1 MCHCRFYREIIE
13 FDMDNGVG
21 TTVRK
26 CLVGGDPYNQSEKCK
41 LASKAIEEEIFPNAG
56 KKHRRK
62 HHFKG

>member
-13 FDMDNGVG
+13 FDMEKGVG

-26 CLVGGDPYNQSEKCK
+26 CLVGGDPYNPNKKCK
-41 LASKAIEEEIFPNAG
+41 LASQAIEEEVFPNAG
-56 KKHRRK
+56 KSHRRK